1 MKYVIKHGNQYLYQR
16 AVPSG
21 LLGHFGKRTIKQS
34 LKTNDKGIA
43 TGRALKIAKEH
54 DALFASLRG
63 KDSSA
68 SIVSEARKL
77 LDPTRYHFRFD
88 EEYIQRDRKHGDTIR
103 DLELSDLKRL
113 LSAKPDHSGSVSL
126 ASES

>member
-1 MKYVIKHGNQYLYQR
+1 MKYVFKHGNQYLYQR
-16 AVPSG
+16 AVPSD

-63 KDSSA
+63 KGPPG
-68 SIVSEARKL
+68 E
-77 LDPTRYHFRFD
+77 
-88 EEYIQRDRKHGDTIR
+88 IQI
-103 DLELSDLKRL
+103 EC
-113 LSAKPDHSGSVSL
+113 
-126 ASES
+126 EW